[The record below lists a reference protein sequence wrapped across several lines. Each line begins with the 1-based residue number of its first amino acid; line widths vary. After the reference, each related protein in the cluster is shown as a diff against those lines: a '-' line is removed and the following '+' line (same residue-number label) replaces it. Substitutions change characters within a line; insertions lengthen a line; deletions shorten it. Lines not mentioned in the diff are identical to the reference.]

1 MVRFG
6 HYERGKSLDGH
17 VIARIKVPDKNIC
30 QLNCYRN
37 DDCVSYNFGP
47 SETGD
52 DICELNN
59 STDRRH
65 LKRKEHFV
73 FQGTEVGYICY
84 CFSKRSLL
92 GKYWSSSIFTCLTY

>member
-1 MVRFG
+1 MHILSILPALYNEDNCRMIRFG
-6 HYERGKSLDGH
+6 DYERAKSLDGH
-17 VIARIKVPDKNIC
+17 VIVKIKVPDKDIC
-30 QLNCYRN
+30 QLKCYHN

-59 STDRRH
+59 STDTQH
-65 LKRKEHFV
+65 LKRKENFV

-84 CFSKRSLL
+84 
-92 GKYWSSSIFTCLTY
+92 

>member
-1 MVRFG
+1 MFFPLTLPTLYNEDNCRMMRFG
-6 HYERGKSLDGH
+6 NYERGKSLNGH
-17 VIARIKVPDKNIC
+17 VIAKIKVLDKELC
-30 QLNCYRN
+30 QLKCYHN

-65 LKRKEHFV
+65 LISKEYFV
-73 FQGTEVGYICY
+73 FQGTEVRYNGY
-84 CFSKRSLL
+84 
-92 GKYWSSSIFTCLTY
+92 